1 MTYNSE
7 SKMLKVNEIYL
18 SVQGESSYT
27 GLPCVFIRLTGCNLR
42 CIWCDTAY
50 AFYEGKSMSIDEI
63 VGKVK
68 NFGVKLIE
76 ITGGE
81 PLMQENVYPLMNGLI
96 EKGFQVL
103 LETGGSLSLE
113 KVPRDIIKIMDIKCP
128 GSGEHKN
135 NNFDNLKF
143 LETKDEVKFVIL
155 NRHDYEWS
163 RDLIHKYKIHEI
175 AHILISPVYDK
186 LELKEIVKWIL
197 EDKLPVRL
205 QTQLHKAIWDE
216 NTIGV

>member
-27 GLPCVFIRLTGCNLR
+27 GLPCVFVRLTGCNLR
-42 CIWCDTAY
+42 CEWCDTAY

-63 VGKVK
+63 VGKVQS
-68 NFGVKLIE
+68 FGVNLVE

-81 PLMQENVYPLMNGLI
+81 PLMQENVYILMNKLI
-96 EKGFQVL
+96 AKEFQVM

-135 NNFDNLKF
+135 NNLDNLKF
-143 LETKDEVKFVIL
+143 LEPKDEVKFVIL
-155 NRHDYEWS
+155 NRHDYEWT
-163 RDLIHKYKIHEI
+163 DDCQKAFDKI
-175 AHILISPVYDK
+175 
-186 LELKEIVKWIL
+186 KEIL
-197 EDKLPVRL
+197 
-205 QTQLHKAIWDE
+205 
-216 NTIGV
+216 TINVPATDDV